1 MLEPADP
8 AAPADSPDIAVGEAV
23 LDLAVT
29 RAAKAFGP
37 RLEAAYALGSL
48 AHGGFSSLVSD
59 VDLGLI
65 LADPLTVQ
73 DVNRIE
79 EVGAQVR
86 ATGAPLADRL
96 SVFWGS
102 RGSLTNGGTHGRFPP
117 LDRLDLLRHGRRL
130 YGVEVRDGVPAPSH
144 QDLVLAAARLCLSQ
158 VARYPL
164 TEWVR
169 DPAGLLAQGARS
181 ATKPVLFPVRFLYT
195 ARTGEIGRNHD
206 AVAHLVTHD
215 PGAAADLAAAAL
227 GWRTGPAAPEDPQA
241 IALLRDGLIP
251 LYCSCLE
258 VHAALARSWGDD
270 PLAQELAA
278 AHDELRTTS

>member
-1 MLEPADP
+1 MSDRVGSGDPADP
-8 AAPADSPDIAVGEAV
+8 AMGEAI
-23 LDLAVT
+23 LDVALT
-29 RAAKAFGP
+29 RANEMFGP

-65 LADPLTVQ
+65 LVDPLTAP
-73 DVNRIE
+73 DANRIAE
-79 EVGAQVR
+79 ITSQVS
-86 ATGAPLADRL
+86 ATGVPLADRL

-102 RGSLTNGGTHGRFPP
+102 RSSLGSPAAGDTPGRFPP
-117 LDRLDLLRHGRRL
+117 LDRLDLRRYGRLLHGA
-130 YGVEVRDGVPAPSH
+130 EVRDGVLEPTH
-144 QDLVLAAARLCLSQ
+144 QELVMAAARLCLSQ

-164 TEWVR
+164 AAWVQ
-169 DPAGLLAQGARS
+169 DPGRLLAEGPRS

-206 AVAHLVTHD
+206 AVAHLVTHY

-227 GWRTGPAAPEDPQA
+227 YWREAPAPPTDAQA

-251 LYCSCLE
+251 LYRSCLQ
-258 VHAALARSWGDD
+258 VHRDFARSWGEDG
-270 PLAQELAA
+270 LAEELAK
-278 AHDELRTTS
+278 AHDELQAG